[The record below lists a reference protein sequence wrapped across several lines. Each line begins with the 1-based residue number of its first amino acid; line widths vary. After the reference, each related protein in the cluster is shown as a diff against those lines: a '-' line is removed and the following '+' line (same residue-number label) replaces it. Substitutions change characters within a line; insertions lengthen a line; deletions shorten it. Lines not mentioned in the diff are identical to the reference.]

1 MCWGAMLTGG
11 AEKGSGNDQSG
22 IWEREYRSG
31 IERALIRQCG
41 ALHIG
46 GRLTGLLFDAELEYL
61 LPH

>member
-31 IERALIRQCG
+31 KERALIRQCG

-46 GRLTGLLFDAELEYL
+46 GRLT
-61 LPH
+61 